1 MDAEISAL
9 EARLGRNDRANAL
22 SLQSDGKIVAAGDGL
37 GGLGPYDFALA
48 RYNANGSS
56 ACTFGEIL
64 PPLNDVS
71 SATDEGMSAYK
82 YGSRGV
88 IPAKF
93 QVTCDN
99 DLIDTQAVAD
109 AHPMTLTLTRLGS
122 TPDQDAI
129 VESTQTGSANT
140 GDLFRFDDA
149 ADRNI
154 YNIGVKGLA
163 RGTYKVTINE
173 PNGGGSHDEWFSI
186 R

>member
-1 MDAEISAL
+1 MLAWPFHKH
-9 EARLGRNDRANAL
+9 
-22 SLQSDGKIVAAGDGL
+22 GKIVAAGETTPDSGQSRN
-37 GGLGPYDFALA
+37 FALA

-64 PPLNDVS
+64 PPVNDVS
-71 SATDEGMSAYK
+71 SATGDGMSAYK

-99 DLIDTQAVAD
+99 DLIDTQAEAD
-109 AHPMTLTLTRLGS
+109 AHPLTLTRLGS

-149 ADRNI
+149 ADRYV

-163 RGTYKVTINE
+163 RGTYKVTIGE
-173 PNGGGSHDEWFSI
+173 ANGGGSHDEWFSI